1 METIKACIAYKNKET
16 GEVYSDFPLCEDMAN
31 LEPVYKEFT
40 GWKTERSRCR
50 DARSRKDLPANA
62 KEYLNFIEETL
73 GVSIDI
79 IGVGPDREEIIIDKS
94 PFARAKAAV

>member
-1 METIKACIAYKNKET
+1 MN
-16 GEVYSDFPLCEDMAN
+16 
-31 LEPVYKEFT
+31 
-40 GWKTERSRCR
+40 ERSHCR
-50 DARSRKDLPANA
+50 DARYRKDLPANA

-94 PFARAKAAV
+94 PFQARSLV